1 MRQYRFCGNFVA
13 VKSTDNFKLRN
24 HFLEAGGST
33 DQSEI
38 EIRRIIDDNR
48 LETTVPKAG

>member
-1 MRQYRFCGNFVA
+1 MRQYRFCGNSVA
-13 VKSTDNFKLRN
+13 LRSTDNFKLRN

-38 EIRRIIDDNR
+38 EIRRIIDDNV